1 MQTKQRPPGFYGG
14 ANKNQ
19 WCREAAKP
27 RITEKIAHQYSPAKN
42 TNAFDKPT
50 VDRFNP

>member
-14 ANKNQ
+14 ATGN
-19 WCREAAKP
+19 AVKP
-27 RITEKIAHQYSPAKN
+27 RITEKIAHQYNPAKN
-42 TNAFDKPT
+42 TNAFHKPT